1 MNMAEIEIL
10 LLSLNDVL
18 HHQKANHAY
27 TGEQSCAPFWP
38 LRQNLPLTLTEAV
51 DLPVTGQGL

>member
-10 LLSLNDVL
+10 LPSLNDVL

-27 TGEQSCAPFWP
+27 TGEQSCAPLWP
-38 LRQNLPLTLTEAV
+38 LRQNLPLALTK
-51 DLPVTGQGL
+51 LWIYQ